1 MHTIYLLGFVYLAK
15 TQNYLSSFL
24 AASIVST
31 TALTIASRL
40 GGYTAVGPVLQG
52 LNAPIND
59 LSRGCNAEEVYS
71 MSIVTAALS
80 VPEEEKVDE
89 EGLEAIVRAV
99 VETMLAAK
107 KLDK

>member
-1 MHTIYLLGFVYLAK
+1 MRRK
-15 TQNYLSSFL
+15 
-24 AASIVST
+24 
-31 TALTIASRL
+31 
-40 GGYTAVGPVLQG
+40 YT
-52 LNAPIND
+52 
-59 LSRGCNAEEVYS
+59 EEVYS

-89 EGLEAIVRAV
+89 GGLEAIVRAV